1 MKDGHCEAIGNPITA
16 QTVFRGVCH
25 SSDLN
30 VMQKDLIGHTTIVFF
45 TDCNNLLRNV
55 ACMHM
60 VLVDLWKSLQSMK
73 IGMSNGISSQTCSKH
88 PMFRTSQLLE
98 SQMKIKSSLE

>member
-30 VMQKDLIGHTTIVFF
+30 VMQKDLIAHTIYNSIFH
-45 TDCNNLLRNV
+45 R
-55 ACMHM
+55 
-60 VLVDLWKSLQSMK
+60 LQQPFEECCLHAHGSC
-73 IGMSNGISSQTCSKH
+73 GFVEESTKH
-88 PMFRTSQLLE
+88 E
-98 SQMKIKSSLE
+98 DWYV